1 MESQATSARSRIG
14 AVAWSLGFIL
24 VGYSATGLLGA
35 TIYWLLLERL
45 PAGAVGYSGA
55 AVIQTSVGL
64 LVFGALTWLIGR
76 KALRLD
82 WRTLGFV
89 RAGEGV
95 PGFGKGFAV
104 GALVGIG
111 ALGLSLGAGSEWM
124 PDGGSFGAYLGRVV
138 LLALMLLPAAF
149 MEELAFRG
157 VAVAGMA
164 RGIGRASAVVV
175 TAVLFAAAHR
185 TNPSVTAL
193 ALGNI
198 ALAGVLLGLTFFARG
213 GLWTATGAHLG
224 WNVALAALA
233 APVSGL
239 PFEIP
244 WIDFVPGEPAWV
256 TGGPFGPEGG
266 ILATVALTVGILFVV
281 RWRDFREVS

>member
-1 MESQATSARSRIG
+1 MDGRATSARSRIG

-35 TIYWLLLERL
+35 TVYWLLLERL

-55 AVIQTSVGL
+55 AVIQVTVGL
-64 LVFGALTWLIGR
+64 LVFGALTWAIGR
-76 KALRLD
+76 KALGLD

-89 RAGEGV
+89 SGREGI
-95 PGFGKGFAV
+95 PGFGKGLAV
-104 GALVGIG
+104 GALVGAG
-111 ALGLSLGAGSEWM
+111 ALVLSLGSGSGWVF
-124 PDGGSFGAYLGRVV
+124 DGGTVAQYLGRV
-138 LLALMLLPAAF
+138 LILALVLLPAAF

-157 VAVAGMA
+157 AAVAGMA
-164 RGIGRASAVVV
+164 RGIGRGSAIVV

-185 TNPSVTAL
+185 TNPSVTVL

-256 TGGPFGPEGG
+256 TGGAFGPEGG
-266 ILATVALTVGILFVV
+266 VLATVMLTVGIVLVV
-281 RWRDFREVS
+281 RWRDFREAS